1 MVSLR
6 KKKHQKLILNITVY
20 EAKDLLP
27 QPQLVQTVVRCN
39 PRCHVKLPPFASFK
53 TARIKDLSNPQWNS
67 TQFIKLRTPPSNVTE
82 KDLEKLPAT
91 SFLILAFEIVD
102 RKGSKRSY
110 FGELRLSVIDLLE
123 QLRNKSEIGPKWY
136 KLYSSE
142 REQTFVTGSVRC
154 KFTLSSQRKRFRRR
168 TQACP
173 KVVIESE
180 SNSNEVDSEEEYDES
195 DEELV
200 PTTPPSQPS
209 VSQTNEALLAYIREL
224 QDFYN
229 SLKSFGKDP
238 LKLVKISEQN
248 FYTDYSSDLILPS
261 LDGFASI
268 NVEDESSDE
277 EQQELKFFTQDQ
289 RASELT
295 GSICSSTEDLSN
307 CTSPASFSDLP
318 LTPPTSSS
326 LVSERRR
333 RFGKLRGERL
343 KPNYE
348 FTTGKNSVGMLFVEI
363 ISASGLPPL
372 NNSTRT
378 GYDMDPFVVI
388 SFGTKVYRTSWRKH
402 TLSPIFN
409 ERLAFDILEHEKTFN
424 INFNILDKDYWTLND
439 PVCERSIPV
448 KLLMTEPVSTSDIR
462 LIKKE
467 EEEDLKYK
475 KRLFGRNPKRNLSNI
490 YDESLKTLE
499 VKMTLYAHW
508 KEKYGKIQNV
518 DPKLKIRVKF
528 ESYANLRQ
536 HLFRLLLKEYQTD
549 GSAEMDIIELGSF
562 LESIGS
568 NIEEEDVIEF
578 FERHGKKAWHG
589 DKLSFDEIIEDF
601 EAIFERMEPHGSN
614 SSKHIIQIAR
624 CPSCLNK
631 ARVHDDSDI
640 IKHLAICCSKDWS
653 SVTRILKP
661 SFTTPSSATR
671 RWYTKALIKIAYGKI
686 ELGKNNANILVQD
699 RNTGLIIEEKMNVY
713 VRLGIRLLYRSF
725 KGKKNSD
732 RIKRILRNLSI
743 KQGAKFDSPSSRS
756 KIESFIKFHSIDM
769 SEYLIEDYT
778 KYQTFNEFF
787 YRKLKPNLR
796 PLQGEDSRYAVSGAD
811 CRCCVFPTVEKSKEI
826 WIKGRDF
833 TLQKLLGPK
842 FDHNLY
848 EDGSI
853 VIFRLAPQDYHRFH
867 SSVDGTVTKIEKV
880 EGEYYTVNPMA
891 IRSKLDV
898 YGENSRVNIEIDSP
912 EFGKVIMSCVGAM
925 MVGSIVLTRKIGDIL
940 RRGEEVGYF
949 KFGGSTVL
957 LLFQRGRIVFDSD
970 LVSNS
975 EKSTETLIRV
985 GMSIGHTPEV
995 KEFPREHTDLDK
1007 EPEETRLRI
1016 IRTLTGKPVGDSSDC
1031 LGNWEVQNLDLDDAV
1046 SIDLEDEVS
1055 DVSS

>member
-6 KKKHQKLILNITVY
+6 KKKHQKLVLSITIY

-27 QPQLVQTVVRCN
+27 QSQLLPTVFRCN
-39 PRCHVKLPPFASFK
+39 PRCYVKLPPFASFK
-53 TARIKDLSNPQWNS
+53 TARSKDVSNPHWNS
-67 TQFIKLRTPPSNVTE
+67 IQKLKLRTPPSNVTE
-82 KDLEKLPAT
+82 KDLGKLPAT
-91 SFLILAFEIVD
+91 AFLILVLEIVD
-102 RKGSKRSY
+102 SKGSKRSY
-110 FGELRLSVIDLLE
+110 FGELRLSLIDLLE
-123 QLRNKSEIGPKWY
+123 QLKNKLEIGPKWY

-154 KFTLSSQRKRFRRR
+154 KFTLSSQRKRLSRKS
-168 TQACP
+168 QSSP
-173 KVVIESE
+173 KVVTESE
-180 SNSNEVDSEEEYDES
+180 LNSNEVDSEEEYDES
-195 DEELV
+195 DDELV
-200 PTTPPSQPS
+200 PPTPLPESSP
-209 VSQTNEALLAYIREL
+209 SQTNEELVKYIREL
-224 QDFYN
+224 QNFYDK
-229 SLKSFGKDP
+229 LKTFGKDP
-238 LKLVKISEQN
+238 LKLIRISEQN
-248 FYTDYSSDLILPS
+248 FYTDYSSGLILPS
-261 LDGFASI
+261 PEGFAGLDL
-268 NVEDESSDE
+268 EDESSDE
-277 EQQELKFFTQDQ
+277 EQQELKFSRQNL
-289 RASELT
+289 RASESNS
-295 GSICSSTEDLSN
+295 SIYSSMEDLSN
-307 CTSPASFSDLP
+307 YTSPASFSDLP

-326 LVSERRR
+326 LASERRY
-333 RFGKLRGERL
+333 RFRKLRGERS

-348 FTTGKNSVGMLFVEI
+348 FTAGKNFVGMLFVEI

-372 NNSTRT
+372 HNSTRT

-402 TLSPIFN
+402 TLNPIFN

-439 PVCERSIPV
+439 PVCEGSVPV
-448 KLLMTEPVSTSDIR
+448 KLLMTEPLSTSDIK

-475 KRLFGRNPKRNLSNI
+475 KKLFGRNPKRNLSNI

-499 VKMTLYAHW
+499 VKMNLYAHW

-549 GSAEMDIIELGSF
+549 GSSEMDIIELGSF
-562 LESIGS
+562 LDSIGS

-578 FERHGKKAWHG
+578 FDRHGKKAWHG
-589 DKLSFDEIIEDF
+589 DKLTFDEIIEDF
-601 EAIFERMEPHGSN
+601 ETTFERMEQHGSN
-614 SSKHIIQIAR
+614 SCKHIIQIAR
-624 CPSCLNK
+624 CPSCLK
-631 ARVHDDSDI
+631 QARVHGDSDI

-653 SVTRILKP
+653 SVTRMLKP

-699 RNTGLIIEEKMNVY
+699 RNTGLIIEERMNVY

-725 KGKKNSD
+725 KGKRNSD

-743 KQGAKFDSPSSRS
+743 KQGAKFDSPSSRN

-778 KYQTFNEFF
+778 KYRTFNEFF

-796 PLQGEDSRYAVSGAD
+796 PLEGADSRYAVSGAD

-833 TLQKLLGPK
+833 TLQKLLGSK
-842 FDHNLY
+842 FDHTLY
-848 EDGSI
+848 ENGSI

-867 SSVDGTVTKIEKV
+867 SSINGTITKTEKID
-880 EGEYYTVNPMA
+880 GEYYTVNPMA

-912 EFGKVIMSCVGAM
+912 EFGKVIMICVGAM
-925 MVGSIVLTRKIGDIL
+925 MVGSIVLTRKVGDVL
-940 RRGEEVGYF
+940 KRGDEVGYF

-970 LVSNS
+970 LVTNS
-975 EKSTETLIRV
+975 ENSTETLIRV
-985 GMSIGHTPEV
+985 GMSIGHTPEI

-1016 IRTLTGKPVGDSSDC
+1016 IRTLTGKPIGDSSES
-1031 LGNWEVQNLDLDDAV
+1031 LGNWEVQNLDLEDAV
-1046 SIDLEDEVS
+1046 KIDLEDEVS
-1055 DVSS
+1055 DISS